1 MDIHALTNKVRLK
14 AFELGFDQCGF
25 AKAGPLDPEAFRLE
39 QWLSQNLHGT
49 MGWMENYF
57 DKRVDPAK
65 LVPGAKSVVSVLAS
79 YHFQENEVHDQI
91 TNQPKIA
98 KYARG
103 RDYHKVL
110 KNRLKKLF
118 FYTKELTGDING
130 RFFVDSAPVMDK
142 AWAQRA
148 GLGWIGK
155 NSNLLNK
162 THGSFFLLGEMLSLI
177 HI

>member
-65 LVPGAKSVVSVLAS
+65 LVPGAKSVVSV
-79 YHFQENEVHDQI
+79 
-91 TNQPKIA
+91 
-98 KYARG
+98 
-103 RDYHKVL
+103 
-110 KNRLKKLF
+110 
-118 FYTKELTGDING
+118 
-130 RFFVDSAPVMDK
+130 
-142 AWAQRA
+142 RA
-148 GLGWIGK
+148 
-155 NSNLLNK
+155 N
-162 THGSFFLLGEMLSLI
+162 
-177 HI
+177 